1 MRRQNDADYII
12 YNSTVD
18 GEISTVDEL
27 TEKWS
32 GLLEHF
38 KAVEDGNVYCTRQ
51 KSLYHVYYEI

>member
-1 MRRQNDADYII
+1 MSMDMETLCGGKDADYII

-27 TEKWS
+27 TEKS

-38 KAVEDGNVYCTRQ
+38 KAVEETSVQAKICI
-51 KSLYHVYYEI
+51 SLL